1 MYHTH
6 HPPRNFT
13 LQGPKKE
20 THTHTQAQSQ
30 QKKGNNKDQTNSR
43 EDQQNKT
50 QFFEEVKQDWQSLS
64 RTNQGEKKDPE

>member
-20 THTHTQAQSQ
+20 THTHTHTHTST
-30 QKKGNNKDQTNSR
+30 KLV
-43 EDQQNKT
+43 E
-50 QFFEEVKQDWQSLS
+50 
-64 RTNQGEKKDPE
+64 EKK